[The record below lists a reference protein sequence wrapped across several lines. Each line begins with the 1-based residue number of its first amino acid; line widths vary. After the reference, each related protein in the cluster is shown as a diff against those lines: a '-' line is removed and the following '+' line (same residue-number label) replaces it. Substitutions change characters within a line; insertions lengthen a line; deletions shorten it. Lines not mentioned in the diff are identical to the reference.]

1 MKRILSI
8 ILAVVTLLGALAFA
22 VTAQEPAPDV
32 SPYTVVDG
40 DTRYEYQKIFDLDHT
55 RFDGRIWTDK
65 TVSDTALE
73 YHGNVREYVSLAE
86 NGNITSSSGDEETE
100 GVRKVTI
107 EKEKDEDFLVSYSAI
122 ASSTNVISQES
133 APLDLVL
140 VLDLSPEMGENQE
153 DLESMLAAAQ
163 SAINATLE
171 ANENNRAAVLG
182 YSSEPLTLIPL
193 GHYQSVSFTYSD
205 TITADDLP
213 SDENTKKPE
222 YFYGYVQGVYDGKT
236 SDKFPIYKTAEDQ
249 IKDGLIEKFDKY
261 ETVNKYTQLALF
273 EGMRLLAETTNMSV
287 QIGESGEKIQ
297 RQPALILL
305 SEDAPVIAS
314 TQLANPSWPKAT
326 IYGYADANRKGVEI
340 QRNQDENNLKANP
353 DHRHAQTFAT
363 LLTAAYMKKQ
373 VADHYSV
380 ENATTEEEGK
390 RDMRIYT
397 VGVNIA
403 DADAESLAEMSL
415 NPSANL
421 DNDTTFAGYA
431 ESYFGSKGRA
441 ELPNAG
447 ANNMTTAFIRDT
459 DSLGLAGAEDLKYN
473 DGYYEAFTAGGS
485 IDWSA
490 IFETVFANVSSTTA
504 KVPIKQDETGTFGD
518 GSGYLSYTDPLGDYM
533 EVKKFRGLII
543 NDILYRTCDEGR
555 ETSEG
560 NTTTTTY
567 TFTGTANNPV
577 TGSHNLSEIKIY
589 VESTPVE
596 GENGIVKQT
605 VHVDIPAGL
614 VPLRVTD
621 ILLNEED
628 QAIEYG
634 HNSICPFRLIYSVGL
649 QDGVLD
655 QDGAVNM
662 DKVSDEY
669 IAANTG
675 ENGVMFYEGQYDA
688 ETKPDGNNLK
698 KTVGSAYVTYTPA
711 ADNPFYYVDSD
722 TYLYTDANCQS
733 HATGAIDHNAAYYF
747 PITYYQKSENIGYAA
762 VPVTVNVVRPGSSLQ
777 GGYVKAD
784 GSGNLYLEEGQ
795 PRLGNLTDFLKE
807 KQGYANTD
815 NENIPAN
822 ATNTAQIYLYLEY
835 TGNRANN
842 PGESAIN
849 DTFKVY
855 HGNNGIRAVPLPDGT
870 LTITKKVVNGE
881 RAEISEFE
889 FTIALTGA
897 SLDEIKTDYPDIKWD
912 YDNTGGTAGT
922 DIPLTGTFQLGNGES
937 KVLSLENGIDWTVTE
952 NTIAEDNNGTWTAE
966 VAVNGEKLINAEGE
980 ISASGTIG
988 VDEST
993 KVVFT
998 NIFTHN
1004 KGDLIVYKQLGQS
1017 SEPGADRQ
1025 SFQFTLR
1032 KDDGTRIGTFFL
1044 APEQSAD
1051 LYEIFADLEP
1061 GGYTVTEEELSKNW
1075 TPVSFVTSAEDDTAQ
1090 TGNVAHVTI
1099 TAGETDGVYFTNT
1112 YTAPGTLTVTKE
1124 VEGGNGDEKFPFTL
1138 TVDGKQETFELG
1150 NGESKTFT
1158 ISVGSQWSVTENT
1171 PSGWISTVNGAASGT
1186 MTKDNRQ
1193 VLVNFTNT
1201 KQETEPAPN
1210 PGWGGEETPPALEK
1224 DDHIQ
1229 YLFGYPDRS
1238 FGPERNMTRA
1248 EAAQM
1253 FHNLLEKQDYPIT
1266 ITPFADVAENGWYTR
1281 AVKIMA
1287 SLGVVSGMGD
1297 GTFQPNR
1304 AITRAEF
1311 VSMAVKFLESP
1322 QASGQ
1327 AAFPDVSAEQWFYSA
1342 VQAAA
1347 QEGWI
1352 HGYEDGTFRPEQSI
1366 TRAEVASIVNHMLE
1380 RCADQKY
1387 AEEYRA
1393 KLNTFTDVEPSYWGY
1408 YHIVEA
1414 TNKHDYTKRGQQE
1427 IWTGSSYKLR

>member
-1 MKRILSI
+1 
-8 ILAVVTLLGALAFA
+8 
-22 VTAQEPAPDV
+22 
-32 SPYTVVDG
+32 
-40 DTRYEYQKIFDLDHT
+40 
-55 RFDGRIWTDK
+55 
-65 TVSDTALE
+65 
-73 YHGNVREYVSLAE
+73 
-86 NGNITSSSGDEETE
+86 
-100 GVRKVTI
+100 
-107 EKEKDEDFLVSYSAI
+107 
-122 ASSTNVISQES
+122 
-133 APLDLVL
+133 
-140 VLDLSPEMGENQE
+140 
-153 DLESMLAAAQ
+153 
-163 SAINATLE
+163 
-171 ANENNRAAVLG
+171 
-182 YSSEPLTLIPL
+182 
-193 GHYQSVSFTYSD
+193 
-205 TITADDLP
+205 
-213 SDENTKKPE
+213 
-222 YFYGYVQGVYDGKT
+222 
-236 SDKFPIYKTAEDQ
+236 
-249 IKDGLIEKFDKY
+249 
-261 ETVNKYTQLALF
+261 
-273 EGMRLLAETTNMSV
+273 
-287 QIGESGEKIQ
+287 
-297 RQPALILL
+297 
-305 SEDAPVIAS
+305 
-314 TQLANPSWPKAT
+314 
-326 IYGYADANRKGVEI
+326 
-340 QRNQDENNLKANP
+340 
-353 DHRHAQTFAT
+353 
-363 LLTAAYMKKQ
+363 MKKQ

-403 DADAESLAEMSL
+403 EADAESLAEMSL

-543 NDILYRTCDEGR
+543 NDVLYRTCDGGR

-634 HNSICPFRLIYSVGL
+634 HNSIYPFRLIYSVGL

-655 QDGAVNM
+655 QNGAVNM

-747 PITYYQKSENIGYAA
+747 PITYYRKSENIGYAA

-784 GSGNLYLEEGQ
+784 DSGNLYLEEGQ

-807 KQGYANTD
+807 KDILSGG
-815 NENIPAN
+815 N
-822 ATNTAQIYLYLEY
+822 ATNTAQVYLYLEY
-835 TGNRANN
+835 TGTRKDSQDSTNTY
-842 PGESAIN
+842 N
-849 DTFKVY
+849 DEFTVY

-937 KVLSLENGIDWTVTE
+937 KVLSLESGVDWIVTE
-952 NTIAEDNNGTWTAE
+952 NTIEKDENGTWTAE
-966 VAVNGEKLINAEGE
+966 VAVNGGKSINAEDE

-988 VDEST
+988 ADEST

-1201 KQETEPAPN
+1201 KQETEPDPN
-1210 PGWGGEETPPALEK
+1210 PGWGGEEIPPALEK

-1281 AVKIMA
+1281 AVNIMA

-1387 AEEYRA
+1387 AEEYCA

-1414 TNKHDYTKRGQQE
+1414 TNKHDYTKKRGQQE